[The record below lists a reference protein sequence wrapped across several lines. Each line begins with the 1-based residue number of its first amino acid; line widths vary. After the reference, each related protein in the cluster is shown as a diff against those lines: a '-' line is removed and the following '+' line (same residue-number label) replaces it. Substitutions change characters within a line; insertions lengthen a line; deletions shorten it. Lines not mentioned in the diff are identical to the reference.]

1 MLIDLVCPYSFD
13 VPGGVQRQVVLLAK
27 AYAKLGHGV
36 RIWGI
41 SKRRLSNIEGIEED
55 LLITESPDAGEISY
69 VHLGPSISFK
79 SNGSVAPI
87 GLHPSSMVKAFYE
100 LVSLKSDVTHIH
112 EPLVP
117 GPPLESLLM
126 AKSKKKVCT
135 FHRMGVDPL
144 YKVEGRLFGHFL
156 KESHLLAAVSESAKE
171 TIFEIA
177 GVEAQVAFN
186 GVDLERFGRIG
197 GEIPDSI
204 SKRPDFSPGSEY
216 VLFIGRHEKRKGLQ
230 ILIESYLELL
240 GNPEISLPEL
250 WISGLGPLTKD
261 LEEQFGKVKGI
272 KFIGMLP
279 MDDLITVLKG
289 AKLLVAP
296 SLGGESF
303 GLVLIEAMACS
314 TPVICSDIPG
324 YREVM
329 DYPEALFK
337 PNDPKD
343 LGRVMVQYL
352 VNEAKRLELK
362 ANCTRR
368 AQQFGIME
376 LAKWYEDRFE

>member
-13 VPGGVQRQVVLLAK
+13 LPGGVQRQVALLAK
-27 AYAKLGHGV
+27 AYARLGHGV

-41 SKRRLSNIEGIEED
+41 SKRRLFKIEGIEED
-55 LLITESPDAGEISY
+55 LLITHSPQAGEISY
-69 VHLGPSISFK
+69 LHLGPSISFK
-79 SNGSVAPI
+79 ANGSIAPI
-87 GLHPSSMVKAFYE
+87 GLHPSSLAKSFYE
-100 LVSLKSDVTHIH
+100 LVSLKSDVIHIH

-144 YKVEGRLFGHFL
+144 YRIEGRLFGRFL
-156 KESHLLAAVSESAKE
+156 KSSHLLAAVSESAKE

-186 GVDLERFGRIG
+186 GVDLERFGRIRG
-197 GEIPDSI
+197 TLPESI
-204 SKRPDFSPGSEY
+204 SKRQDFFPGKEY
-216 VLFIGRHEKRKGLQ
+216 ILFIGRHEKRKGLQ
-230 ILIESYLELL
+230 ILIDAYLNLVN
-240 GNPEISLPEL
+240 NPEISLPEL
-250 WISGLGPLTKD
+250 WISGQGPLTRD
-261 LEEQFGKVKGI
+261 LEELYGKVEGI
-272 KFIGMLP
+272 KFVGMLP
-279 MDDLITVLKG
+279 LNDLITVIKG

-324 YREVM
+324 YKEVM
-329 DYPEALFK
+329 DYPGALFK

-352 VNEAKRLELK
+352 ANEGKRLELK
-362 ANCTRR
+362 ANCTQR